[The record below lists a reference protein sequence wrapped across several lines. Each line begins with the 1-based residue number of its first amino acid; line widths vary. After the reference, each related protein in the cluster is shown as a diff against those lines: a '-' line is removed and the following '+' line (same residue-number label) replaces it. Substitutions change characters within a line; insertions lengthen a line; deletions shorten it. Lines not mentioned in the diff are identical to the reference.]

1 MLEPLIA
8 RENLS
13 AATEMV
19 IKNLWYVCVLQISQI
34 QEKDF
39 NSQSWSWMMMKLTR
53 QKREFF
59 SRKMS

>member
-1 MLEPLIA
+1 MLEPLFA
-8 RENLS
+8 RENSS
-13 AATEMV
+13 AAMEMV
-19 IKNLWYVCVLQISQI
+19 IKNPWYICVLQINQI

-39 NSQSWSWMMMKLTR
+39 NSHSWSRMMMKLTG

>member
-1 MLEPLIA
+1 MLEPLFA
-8 RENLS
+8 RENSL
-13 AATEMV
+13 AATVMM
-19 IKNLWYVCVLQISQI
+19 IKNPWYVCVLQISQI

-39 NSQSWSWMMMKLTR
+39 NSHSWSWMMMKLTR